1 MENLIYSAS
10 PLRAFSGG
18 IFLIIFL
25 FVLGCVA
32 ILWALFKRREKPLP
46 RIAMGC
52 SSLVLLLASVGLAI
66 NFMFTLQ
73 SGDKTVVVQVNE
85 KDIVESRC
93 GDNGGTC
100 TRYVIESNAGIK
112 LYDFSVAKD
121 AYGKIEVESCYQ
133 FTYYPAR
140 SLFGAYLQETD
151 YSDSYESASTITR
164 IEKVNCQ

>member
-18 IFLIIFL
+18 IFLIVFL
-25 FVLGCVA
+25 LVLGGVA
-32 ILWALFKRREKPLP
+32 ILWALFNRKEKPIP
-46 RIAMGC
+46 RIVMGC
-52 SSLVLLLASVGLAI
+52 SSLILLLVSVGLAI

-73 SGDKTVVVQVNE
+73 SGDKTVIVQVNE

-112 LYDFSVAKD
+112 LYDFNVAKE
-121 AYGKIEVESCYQ
+121 AYEKVEVESCYQ

-140 SLFGAYLQETD
+140 SLFGSYVQETD
-151 YSDSYESASTITR
+151 YSDTYESASTITR

>member
-18 IFLIIFL
+18 IFLIIFM
-25 FVLGCVA
+25 FVLGGVA

-73 SGDKTVVVQVNE
+73 SGDKTVVVHVNE
-85 KDIVESRC
+85 MDIVESRC

-100 TRYVIESNAGIK
+100 TRYVIESNEGIK

-121 AYGKIEVESCYQ
+121 AYEKIEVESCYQ